1 MDISQLQLK
10 IDKNQAVTDLKSVE
24 GQLNK
29 TATAGESLI
38 GTLKDIGLS
47 VGFSKLVKDTL
58 KINVELKAI
67 DKRFKT
73 VFGKDAPIEGVKE
86 LTSEFNLSNHEA
98 KTLLSYIGQFST
110 GLKQTSDF
118 TKNFAVNLAK
128 AATDYATYMGGL
140 DVNDVAKKF
149 AKSTLGET
157 GELKEIGIVIDA
169 QSESFKNLTKNIQE
183 QTGVTEAQAK
193 QMAIYKRL
201 LEETAHVAGASQENM
216 MDGFTQLTSLLN
228 NFKEVL
234 AKVGQVFSAIFAPG
248 LNFINSILSTK
259 LGQWA
264 TAATISLT
272 SLGVGLYSI
281 LNIFEKLK
289 ASIKAAR
296 IASEFNKVVDIH
308 KQWIVE
314 AEKVD
319 KIQNR
324 IYRTLKAAGAI
335 DFTDKAN
342 FSNLSSGERKKFQR
356 VIDLLPSPRM
366 KQEWNDAQ
374 EGFEGLRKQLK
385 DLDIIQSELS
395 DTMKEQVGNTW
406 QYLSAEKALTSI
418 RKHNIA
424 TALAQAAAEKVNSF
438 NKILSSGTSALTGI
452 FGLFAGLWA
461 FIKTFTIKAGAAL
474 AAIAGKV
481 ALFVAAIL
489 AVFDSIKAITNLFQ
503 GKSYWEGTAGGW
515 LGNKLGWW
523 LGGGDEAVE
532 TNKKLDEQFK
542 ILREQKATWNSLM
555 KELAD
560 IKFGESLK
568 SLSLDQE
575 ITKLREKKRKL
586 EESLQS
592 QQSLIN
598 DFLKRSQDASISP
611 EERSKAADQ
620 RNEAQAKYNQLL
632 REKVT
637 IDDTIISKQKALND
651 LNKKYAE
658 DILKIADK
666 LRSAKAAFAF
676 GYKDGVFQNL
686 SDQVKQ
692 QQRVNRQLDLQKRIQ
707 NRFNK
712 NDLTSLTES
721 KNLTTELFD
730 VTKEIREY
738 ELNSLE
744 KQRQAAIQN
753 LESMQALVNES
764 MKLNSTLQSG
774 VEAGSMEAV
783 KLQNRQMDLSAR
795 SLQPLAEQ
803 QQEIKDIE
811 TKMLDHQSRSI
822 KILEK
827 VGRDL
832 SEITTK
838 VGKAQGVTIKA
849 VDAFN

>member
-73 VFGKDAPIEGVKE
+73 VFGKDAPIEGVKD

-183 QTGVTEAQAK
+183 QTGATEAQAK

>member
-73 VFGKDAPIEGVKE
+73 VFGKDAPIEGVKD

-98 KTLLSYIGQFST
+98 KTLLSYIGQFSR

-140 DVNDVAKKF
+140 DANDVAKKF
-149 AKSTLGET
+149 AKSTLGKT

-183 QTGVTEAQAK
+183 QTGATEAQAK